1 MRRRTRKTVEREPVH
16 DNKTSRRRF
25 HRVYRPRT
33 SPIFS
38 PALEE
43 NPIQRVL
50 LYFYPTY
57 VTSLCILYTR
67 TRLYTRRTHINTA
80 TYTWRVVRVCVWT
93 WVQHAFTYTPYYVYV
108 VRCMRVF
115 ERVCSTTHLRIYCT
129 TYTCVLHDAS
139 RDISLRPKK
148 GSRSHREIRI
158 AALYALKDLLYCHLV
173 LAQWTG
179 RLLSDCLATF
189 FPTKEEAGR
198 VVHERERRAGW
209 ESNRVSR
216 SPIDWRYRPIFQ
228 IRKIA

>member
-1 MRRRTRKTVEREPVH
+1 M
-16 DNKTSRRRF
+16 
-25 HRVYRPRT
+25 
-33 SPIFS
+33 
-38 PALEE
+38 
-43 NPIQRVL
+43 L

-67 TRLYTRRTHINTA
+67 TRLYTRR
-80 TYTWRVVRVCVWT
+80 
-93 WVQHAFTYTPYYVYV
+93 HAHKHSYVYV
-108 VRCMRVF
+108 VRRT
-115 ERVCSTTHLRIYCT
+115 RVCLNVSARRIYIYTILCICGGLYACVWT
-129 TYTCVLHDAS
+129 CMQYNAFTYILYHVYVCVLHDAS

-173 LAQWTG
+173 PAQWTG

-189 FPTKEEAGR
+189 FPTKEEAAR